1 MTNTPRH
8 AAPARPERDGYR
20 PSRALP
26 SRALDDLD
34 PLPPRALGSSDAVG
48 ESPAPLLPHA
58 LPELVALFPPLA
70 AWIIASR
77 RDDWHELLAATFV
90 TVAIALP
97 ILVISALVE
106 VFVTPHLL
114 LAISS

>member
-1 MTNTPRH
+1 MSCRVSRFLLEQWRTRH
-8 AAPARPERDGYR
+8 EGVEGRPE
-20 PSRALP
+20 L
-26 SRALDDLD
+26 
-34 PLPPRALGSSDAVG
+34 
-48 ESPAPLLPHA
+48 
-58 LPELVALFPPLA
+58 LPELVALFLPLA